1 MQPIQQFQGQV
12 PSAMNFPM
20 AEYLN
25 AVNQASKTMMAGS
38 QAMGEGIGKGVGSVA
53 NAYGDYKKL
62 QAETQAGA
70 KKLEALIPIIQ
81 SPEAK
86 EQILSALNQPDQSL
100 RQRNQ
105 TIKEML
111 SVAGAYADQA
121 FKVQQIQTEYGL
133 KAAIEAQRQVAE
145 KPNLGPLMESL
156 SRINQPQ
163 AEEKPLI
170 PMVIPTTPMGEVEVK
185 KEAAPVFEF
194 PADEVERQ
202 NKEIQKKSE
211 LAYNALSEAIS
222 RNPKSFEAANA
233 VTKSFIQSLG
243 TPVELDKINPGF
255 KYLLEKA
262 IGSKTNF
269 EEALSSLDGVLK
281 IFDKPKP
288 KGMSDAAWKAKLA
301 EELHSMS
308 KTVNQSYSGT
318 ADAVGMTESERILP
332 GLSNLKVNLK
342 NFFKEGRSVLEP
354 NELEGARRVVT
365 DLYNINLNRRNEIF
379 NTIARASNPEIAQRA
394 LSPTRHKPIESGVE
408 VRAMVSRK
416 ETGDRYLNPKSD
428 TPEAKT
434 EKLGQSPTP
443 TGAGIMAGSP
453 AVQQTSKPVST
464 GTITPSVGDLNKI
477 PVRSNVVF
485 TTGGNKTSLDVQR
498 ALRSKQASGASDTYG
513 Q

>member
-38 QAMGEGIGKGVGSVA
+38 QAMGEGIGKGVESVA

-86 EQILSALNQPDQSL
+86 EQILFALNQPDQSL

-133 KAAIEAQRQVAE
+133 KAAIEAQRQAAE

-156 SRINQPQ
+156 SQISQPQ
-163 AEEKPLI
+163 PEEKPLI
-170 PMVIPTTPMGEVEVK
+170 PMVVPATPMGEEAVK
-185 KEAAPVFEF
+185 KEAASEIEF
-194 PADEVERQ
+194 PADPFQKKEQEYR
-202 NKEIQKKSE
+202 NKEKLTWSAVSQFIGS
-211 LAYNALSEAIS
+211 
-222 RNPKSFEAANA
+222 NPKLAEQAKVMADA
-233 VTKSFIQSLG
+233 TLKSIG
-243 TPVELDKINPGF
+243 TPVKFDEANPYFKPMLAEVVDQTKKFEKSISTLD
-255 KYLLEKA
+255 
-262 IGSKTNF
+262 S
-269 EEALSSLDGVLK
+269 VLK
-281 IFDKPKP
+281 IFDKKKP
-288 KGMSDAAWKAKLA
+288 EGVDQKTWDADIAREVQAMAKSVNEAFSGTSDAISA
-301 EELHSMS
+301 
-308 KTVNQSYSGT
+308 
-318 ADAVGMTESERILP
+318 TENKRIIP
-332 GLSNLKVNLK
+332 GLTDLKADFSNLFKV
-342 NFFKEGRSVLEP
+342 GRSVFNP
-354 NELEGARRVVT
+354 NDLKLAKRTIE
-365 DLYNINLNRRNEIF
+365 DLYNVNINRRNEMF
-379 NTIARASNPEIAQRA
+379 NTIARASNPEIAERA

-416 ETGDRYLNPKSD
+416 EPGDRYLNPKSD
-428 TPEAKT
+428 TPKVKVD
-434 EKLGQSPTP
+434 KLGQSSTP

-453 AVQQTSKPVST
+453 AVQQASKPVST
-464 GTITPSVGDLNKI
+464 GTTTLSVGDLNKI

-485 TTGGNKTSLDVQR
+485 TTGGNQTSIDVQR
-498 ALRSKQASGASDTYG
+498 ALRSKQASGASNTYG